1 MTKVSTT
8 RNDLDRSPNH
18 GGAFVDGRP
27 RTMLATLAVAILTA
41 VAGCQ
46 TTQTNAPVET
56 ATSHSEA
63 IVLREGDVLKIT
75 FPGAPNLNDSQQIR
89 RDGKIALSMVGE
101 VVAAGLNAG
110 RFGERDSQTVLVP
123 VGHQGSHGHRDFF
136 VVSHLCDRGG
146 DSAGQDPVRPPDHRA
161 GSHHGSRRF
170 RLHEGRPRSRPGGP
184 DRESGDE
191 ELHAEPEGGVTG
203 QAEHAVL
210 LETFRHRVRAGEILL
225 VLAAGRGGML
235 RVSRGTVARRDNGG
249 GLRRVLLRLLR
260 GPLYVQPLHQL
271 V

>member
-101 VVAAGLNAG
+101 VVAAGLTPADL
-110 RFGERDSQTVLVP
+110 EKEILKLYSSQLVTKEVTVTVTSSSFP
-123 VGHQGSHGHRDFF
+123 IF
-136 VVSHLCDRGG
+136 VTGAVI
-146 DSAGQDPVRPPDHRA
+146 
-161 GSHHGSRRF
+161 
-170 RLHEGRPRSRPGGP
+170 RPGKILSDHPITALEAIMEAGGFDYTKADLGHVRVVRTEKAGTKNYTLNLKEALQAKQSTP
-184 DRESGDE
+184 FYLKPSDIVYV
-191 ELHAEPEGGVTG
+191 PEK
-203 QAEHAVL
+203 
-210 LETFRHRVRAGEILL
+210 F
-225 VLAAGRGGML
+225 
-235 RVSRGTVARRDNGG
+235 SWF
-249 GLRRVLLRLLR
+249 
-260 GPLYVQPLHQL
+260 
-271 V
+271 